1 MSPEGLHSALLA
13 FSALRR
19 AIAVLR
25 DHDWLSGKVWCNV
38 SNACPVC
45 GCCRRAKCRSTRWSR
60 GSPLRWLRRAR
71 ESPAM
76 SGRRRSIGG
85 LDQAA
90 WLRPAFVSQIV
101 GVRDRIKELV
111 LSSVRASSH
120 RKIRIERSP
129 LTKTL
134 HQSTAARYSIDLGAA
149 AQC

>member
-1 MSPEGLHSALLA
+1 
-13 FSALRR
+13 
-19 AIAVLR
+19 
-25 DHDWLSGKVWCNV
+25 
-38 SNACPVC
+38 
-45 GCCRRAKCRSTRWSR
+45 
-60 GSPLRWLRRAR
+60 
-71 ESPAM
+71 M

-134 HQSTAARYSIDLGAA
+134 HQSTAARYSIDLGAVLRCESTPRLGSREA
-149 AQC
+149 DFSTQLASVAGRYAPCVTI